1 LIIKAL
7 LGILNFIIKRKELI
21 MTELFLGI
29 VTFLTSTIAAIVGV
43 GGGMMLIAIL
53 PSFLPLNALIPI
65 HGLTQISSNLSRAVF
80 GYKDVQFEVIPKFL
94 LGSFIGIALF
104 VSILN
109 FISLEYVPL
118 FIGLYILLSLWS
130 QKFNEKIKKYESYF
144 LAGFFQ
150 TGLSMVVGATGPLT
164 MTLLLKDYKDK
175 DKVVATSAAL
185 MSLTHILKVFVFM
198 YFGFVFFDYIG
209 IIIAMVIGAITGS
222 WAGTKLRNIIDG
234 KKFTII
240 LKVLL
245 SALAIKVI
253 IGVFI

>member
-7 LGILNFIIKRKELI
+7 LGILNFSIKRKEFL

-53 PSFLPLNALIPI
+53 PSYLPLNALIPV
-65 HGLTQISSNLSRAVF
+65 HGLTQMSSNLSRAFF
-80 GYKDVQFEVIPKFL
+80 GYKDVQYEVIPKFL
-94 LGSFIGIALF
+94 IGSFLGIALF
-104 VSILN
+104 TSILN
-109 FISLEYVPL
+109 FISIEYVPL
-118 FIGLYILLSLWS
+118 FIGAYILLSLWS
-130 QKFNEKIKKYESYF
+130 EKFNEKIKRYESYF

-209 IIIAMVIGAITGS
+209 IIMAMVIGSIAGS
-222 WAGTKLRNIIDG
+222 WAGTKLRNVIDG
-234 KKFTII
+234 KKFTTI

-253 IGVFI
+253 VGVFI

>member
-1 LIIKAL
+1 
-7 LGILNFIIKRKELI
+7 

-29 VTFLTSTIAAIVGV
+29 VTFFTSTIAAIVGL

-53 PSFLPLNALIPI
+53 PSFLPINALIPV
-65 HGLTQISSNLSRAVF
+65 HGLTQMTSNLSRAVF
-80 GYKDVQFEVIPKFL
+80 GYKDVQYEVIPKFL
-94 LGSFIGIALF
+94 LGSFLGIGIFA
-104 VSILN
+104 SILN

-118 FIGLYILLSLWS
+118 FIGVYILLSLWS
-130 QKFNEKIKKYESYF
+130 EKFNERIKRYESYF

-150 TGLSMVVGATGPLT
+150 TGLSIVVGATGPLT
-164 MTLLLKDYKDK
+164 MTLLLKDYKNK

-185 MSLTHILKVFVFM
+185 MSLSHILKVFVFM

-209 IIIAMVIGAITGS
+209 IIIAMVIGAIVGS
-222 WAGTKLRNIIDG
+222 WVGTKLRNIIDG

-245 SALAIKVI
+245 TTLAIKVI
-253 IGVFI
+253 VGVFI